1 MAESL
6 DKREER
12 DSLLEIEFLWNFSPG
27 SENSSSLDRAIR
39 PARANERIGI
49 KRVSNALVFGLFRR
63 AHENA
68 WVGSLGPCAFA
79 RVSGTVAV
87 LVTLETVSISTLS
100 YAVGNQH
107 QHHGS
112 LFTLSFDEAHG
123 ARFDNPITRVSLSL
137 SLSSPPPAR
146 FFPLVLVLRRFVLE
160 PSNKHFSLCSLSLF
174 LSLVSIIYVSLIC
187 EASQSNRSA
196 RKLLLTHRK

>member
-1 MAESL
+1 VKSA
-6 DKREER
+6 
-12 DSLLEIEFLWNFSPG
+12 LLENWIPLKNSPG
-27 SENSSSLDRAIR
+27 SENSSSLDHAIR
-39 PARANERIGI
+39 PARANERTV
-49 KRVSNALVFGLFRR
+49 KRASNALVFGLFRR

-112 LFTLSFDEAHG
+112 LFTLSFDEAHR
-123 ARFDNPITRVSLSL
+123 ARFDNPITRAPLSL
-137 SLSSPPPAR
+137 SLLPHLWRHS
-146 FFPLVLVLRRFVLE
+146 FPLVLVLRRFVLG
-160 PSNKHFSLCSLSLF
+160 PNNKRFFLCSLSLF
-174 LSLVSIIYVSLIC
+174 LSLVSIISISLIRETVC
-187 EASQSNRSA
+187 TSRSD
-196 RKLLLTHRK
+196 RSTQKLLLTHRK